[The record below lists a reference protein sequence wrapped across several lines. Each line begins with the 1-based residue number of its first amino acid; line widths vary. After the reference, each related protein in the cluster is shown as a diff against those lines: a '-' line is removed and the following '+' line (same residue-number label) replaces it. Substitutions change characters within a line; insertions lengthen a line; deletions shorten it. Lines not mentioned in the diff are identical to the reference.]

1 MNEVDLPG
9 SLRSKLRRKD
19 TLLLYWSMSGLY
31 MHNYVPLFRLYVVRH
46 CNVYMWNTVN
56 YFTELDCVANYI
68 MSVFLGLQ
76 RRAILNRGVQDF
88 AT

>member
-1 MNEVDLPG
+1 
-9 SLRSKLRRKD
+9 
-19 TLLLYWSMSGLY
+19 MSGLY

-68 MSVFLGLQ
+68 MSVFL
-76 RRAILNRGVQDF
+76 NYKEEPF
-88 AT
+88 